1 MRLIQFMDR
10 DGERRVALSDEA
22 DSVRVLDGAASVRD
36 LALEAARTGR
46 PLAVV
51 AASRLGSG
59 TEAWTDLI
67 SQRRLLP
74 PIDHPDPAHC
84 LVTGTGLSHL
94 GSAAARDAMHARMQ
108 GDETTLTD
116 SMKMFKWG
124 VEGGKPAPGAIGR
137 APEWFYKG
145 DGRWVVP
152 PELPLE
158 LPAYAQDGGEEV
170 EVAGLYVI
178 DHDGTPL
185 RVGFALANEYSDHV
199 IERQN
204 YLYLAHSK
212 LRQSSFGPELLLGEL
227 PRHVQGHARLLR
239 GGQVM
244 WESDWL
250 SGEDNMCH
258 SVANLEHHHFRYP
271 GFRHPGD
278 VHVHFLGAATGS
290 FTQQVRAQPGDMFEI
305 AAGGFGRPLRNV
317 LGPPREALRC
327 FAARNL

>member
-1 MRLIQFMDR
+1 MRLIQFTDR
-10 DGERRVALSDEA
+10 DGERRVGISD
-22 DSVRVLDGAASVRD
+22 DSDTVRVLDGPARVRD

-46 PLAVV
+46 ALEAV
-51 AASRLGSG
+51 AASRAGPGS
-59 TEAWTDLI
+59 EQWPDLI
-67 SQRRLLP
+67 AQRRLLP

-94 GSAAARDAMHARMQ
+94 GSAAARDAMHAKIQ
-108 GDETTLTD
+108 GDETSLTD

-152 PELPLE
+152 PEQPLE

-178 DHDGTPL
+178 DHEGTPL

-239 GGQVM
+239 GGQVV
-244 WESDWL
+244 WESGWL

-258 SVANLEHHHFRYP
+258 SVANLEHHHFRYRD
-271 GFRHPGD
+271 FRHPGD

-290 FTQQVRAQPGDMFEI
+290 FTQGVQTRVGDVFEI
-305 AAGGFGRPLRNV
+305 AATGFGRPLRNA
-317 LGPPREALRC
+317 LGPALEPLRPLRVR
-327 FAARNL
+327 AL